1 MGWCLGLEVH
11 ALRGSAPVRSSAARA
26 ALGLTG
32 NTPHKACTYLSQPP
46 ILRHTRQTYC
56 PVSTMRP
63 LLPVTLI
70 LLLAAC
76 GDGESLLPPDARL
89 PDGGRYRGEVVN
101 GLLQG
106 EGRID
111 YPNGSWYAGSF
122 KDGQWHGQ
130 GEWHGQNG
138 EVYRG
143 QFAEGLFQGLGDLTT
158 PGSHYAGTFSHGRR
172 DGEGT
177 LKQADQT
184 YRGQF
189 KDDQYEGAG
198 ELELADGSRYQGLFA
213 KGKPNGAGVR
223 SDASGNQFSGRFVD
237 GLLQGSGT
245 YDSVDGE
252 QYIGEFKDNRLEGRG
267 RYESAEGDV
276 WIGEFKDGSL
286 VGEGELLGSDGSHYK
301 GGFVDWHFS
310 GQGSLQLA
318 DGSQYIGTFENDAY
332 HGKGRLT
339 LSNGK
344 VEGGTWVNGVRVR
357 DEKGTLL
364 PDPLDLTLLN
374 QGRLLED
381 ALARVPPTAP
391 AIQLYS
397 LVVAGDGQQSVFLR
411 EADYVSNMLKVR
423 FGARGQVTLVNHR
436 DHMASRPMATRE
448 NLTRAAR
455 TLAERSGPEDLVFIY
470 LTSHGSRDHQLV
482 LDQPR
487 LQLADLSADELA
499 SALAPL
505 KERDKVI
512 VISACYSGGYIA
524 PLKDDRTV
532 IMTAARADRV
542 SFGCSE
548 EADFTYF
555 GDALFAEALNQTDD
569 LKQAFELARASVA
582 ERERKDGFEA
592 SEPQLWAPP
601 AVLAH
606 WQHLRRQQAEEA
618 LRNAAQ
624 ATVEQQEK
632 KPGNH

>member
-1 MGWCLGLEVH
+1 
-11 ALRGSAPVRSSAARA
+11 
-26 ALGLTG
+26 
-32 NTPHKACTYLSQPP
+32 
-46 ILRHTRQTYC
+46 
-56 PVSTMRP
+56 MRP
-63 LLPVTLI
+63 LLPLALTLM
-70 LLLAAC
+70 LAAC
-76 GDGESLLPPDARL
+76 GDGESLSPPDARL
-89 PDGGRYRGEVVN
+89 PDGGRYRGQVVD

-130 GEWHGQNG
+130 GEWHGSNG
-138 EVYRG
+138 EIYRG
-143 QFAEGLFQGLGDLTT
+143 QFDKGLFHGLGDLTT

-177 LKQADQT
+177 LKQADLT

-198 ELELADGSRYQGLFA
+198 ELEMADGSRYQGLFA
-213 KGKPNGAGVR
+213 RGKPNGAGVR

-237 GLLQGSGT
+237 GQLQGSGI

-267 RYESAEGDV
+267 RYENADGDV

-286 VGEGELLGSDGSHYK
+286 TGEGELLGSDGSHYK
-301 GGFVDWHFS
+301 GTFVDWHLS
-310 GQGSLQLA
+310 GQGSLQLP
-318 DGSQYIGTFENDAY
+318 DGSKYVGGFDNDAY
-332 HGKGRLT
+332 QGHGKLT
-339 LSNGK
+339 LASGQ
-344 VEGGTWVNGVRVR
+344 VESGFWVNGVRVR
-357 DEKGTLL
+357 DQKGKLL
-364 PDPLDLTLLN
+364 PDPLDLALLN
-374 QGRLLED
+374 QGRLLDE
-381 ALARVPPTAP
+381 ALARVPRSAP
-391 AIQLYS
+391 PVQLYS

-411 EADYVSNMLKVR
+411 EADYVSNMLNVR

-436 DHMASRPMATRE
+436 DQMTTRPMATRE
-448 NLTRAAR
+448 NLNRAAR
-455 TLAERSGPEDLVFIY
+455 TLAERSGPEDLIFIY
-470 LTSHGSRDHQLV
+470 LTSHGSQDHQLV

-505 KERDKVI
+505 KDRDKII
-512 VISACYSGGYIA
+512 VISACYSGGYIP
-524 PLKDDRTV
+524 PLKDDRTL

-582 ERERKDGFEA
+582 ERERREGFEA
-592 SEPQLWAPP
+592 SEPQIWAPT

-606 WQHLRRQQAEEA
+606 WQQLRKHQAEET

-624 ATVEQQEK
+624 AKPEEQAK
-632 KPGNH
+632 TPASR

>member
-1 MGWCLGLEVH
+1 
-11 ALRGSAPVRSSAARA
+11 
-26 ALGLTG
+26 
-32 NTPHKACTYLSQPP
+32 
-46 ILRHTRQTYC
+46 
-56 PVSTMRP
+56 MRP
-63 LLPVTLI
+63 LLPLALTLM
-70 LLLAAC
+70 LAAC
-76 GDGESLLPPDARL
+76 GDGESLSPPDARL
-89 PDGGRYRGEVVN
+89 PDGGRYRGQVVD

-130 GEWHGQNG
+130 GEWHGSNG
-138 EVYRG
+138 EIYRG
-143 QFAEGLFQGLGDLTT
+143 QFDKGLFHGLGDLTT

-177 LKQADQT
+177 LKQADLT

-198 ELELADGSRYQGLFA
+198 ELEMADGSRYQGLFA
-213 KGKPNGAGVR
+213 RGKPNGAGVR

-237 GLLQGSGT
+237 GQLQGSGT

-267 RYESAEGDV
+267 RYENADGDV

-286 VGEGELLGSDGSHYK
+286 TGEGELLGSDGSHYK
-301 GGFVDWHFS
+301 GTFVDWHLS
-310 GQGSLQLA
+310 GQGSLQLP
-318 DGSQYIGTFENDAY
+318 DGSKYVGGFDNDAY
-332 HGKGRLT
+332 QGHGKLT
-339 LSNGK
+339 LASGQ
-344 VEGGTWVNGVRVR
+344 VESGFWVNGVRVR
-357 DEKGTLL
+357 DQKGKLL
-364 PDPLDLTLLN
+364 PDPLDLALLN
-374 QGRLLED
+374 QGRLLDE
-381 ALARVPPTAP
+381 ALARVPRSAP
-391 AIQLYS
+391 PVQLYS

-411 EADYVSNMLKVR
+411 EADYVSNMLNVR

-436 DHMASRPMATRE
+436 DQMTTRPMATRE
-448 NLTRAAR
+448 NLSRAAR
-455 TLAERSGPEDLVFIY
+455 TLAERSGPEDLIFIY
-470 LTSHGSRDHQLV
+470 LTSHGSQDHQLV

-505 KERDKVI
+505 KDRDKII
-512 VISACYSGGYIA
+512 VISACYSGGYIP
-524 PLKDDRTV
+524 PLKDDRTL

-582 ERERKDGFEA
+582 ERERREGFEA
-592 SEPQLWAPP
+592 SEPQIWAPT

-606 WQHLRRQQAEEA
+606 WQQLRKHQAEEA

-624 ATVEQQEK
+624 AKPEEQAK
-632 KPGNH
+632 TPASR